1 MLEPMALIKTSVSN
15 MPLLVFIK
23 SLFFF
28 LTIFR
33 KDVFSLISPL
43 LEKPVE
49 KKEEEKPVEPVE
61 EIPMPV
67 EVEAYMV
74 EPYEN
79 KFTSDVRDVNNQN
92 YMSYVFGGKLEK

>member
-1 MLEPMALIKTSVSN
+1 MKFTSLEKLFMFVVAAVIIYVLITYFVNQPKV
-15 MPLLVFIK
+15 V
-23 SLFFF
+23 
-28 LTIFR
+28 
-33 KDVFSLISPL
+33 
-43 LEKPVE
+43 EKPVE

>member
-1 MLEPMALIKTSVSN
+1 MKFTSLEKLFMFVVAAVIIYVLITYFVNQPKV
-15 MPLLVFIK
+15 V
-23 SLFFF
+23 
-28 LTIFR
+28 
-33 KDVFSLISPL
+33 
-43 LEKPVE
+43 EKPVE
-49 KKEEEKPVEPVE
+49 KKEEEKPVEPEPVE

>member
-1 MLEPMALIKTSVSN
+1 MKFNSLEKLFMFVVAAVIIYVLITYFVNQPKV
-15 MPLLVFIK
+15 V
-23 SLFFF
+23 
-28 LTIFR
+28 
-33 KDVFSLISPL
+33 
-43 LEKPVE
+43 EKPVE